1 MKFGVISDVHANLP
15 ALQAVL
21 NEFMARQVDRV
32 ICLGDMIGIGP
43 HPDACV
49 NTIMALKDP
58 IVLQGNHE
66 QYFANGIDPDT
77 FAAMSREE
85 REHHRWQ
92 WTHMGGKAKLK
103 LLNLPTKLRFDCEGV
118 TISASHYGMDV
129 RGDILPT
136 ATAYTEANIQDM
148 FGMDSHV
155 YLFGH
160 DHHHFVREFHGQ
172 TYICV
177 GSAGCPEDELGVAV
191 AGILEVANGDFA
203 YDSIAV
209 PYDIK
214 QTVKDAKRQELPD
227 CDFIC
232 NVYYHTV

>member
-21 NEFMARQVDRV
+21 NEFMARDVDRV

-43 HPDACV
+43 QPDECV
-49 NTIMALKDP
+49 GTIMALKD
-58 IVLQGNHE
+58 VVAVRGNHE

-92 WTHMGGKAKLK
+92 WTRMGGKAKLK
-103 LLNLPTKLRFDCEGV
+103 LLCLPSKLRFECEGV
-118 TISASHYGMDV
+118 TISASHYGVDT
-129 RGDILPT
+129 RGNILPT
-136 ATAYTEANIQDM
+136 VTAYTEQNIQDM

-160 DHHHFVREFHGQ
+160 DHHHFVREYHGQ

-177 GSAGCPEDELGVAV
+177 GSAGCPEGELGVAA
-191 AGILEVANGDFA
+191 AGILEVADGDFA
-203 YDSIAV
+203 YDAIAV
-209 PYDIK
+209 PYDVK
-214 QTVKDAKRQELPD
+214 QTVKTVKGLDMPD
-227 CDFIC
+227 GDFIC
-232 NVYYHTV
+232 SVYYHTS

>member
-1 MKFGVISDVHANLP
+1 MKFGVISDIHANLP

-21 NEFMARQVDRV
+21 NEFANRQVDQV
-32 ICLGDMIGIGP
+32 ICLGDIIGIGP
-43 HPDACV
+43 QPDECV
-49 NTIMALKDP
+49 NTIMALNDV
-58 IVLQGNHE
+58 IVLEGNHE

-92 WTHMGGKAKLK
+92 RNHMGGKAKLK
-103 LLNLPTKLRFDCEGV
+103 LLNLSGKLRFECEGV
-118 TISASHYGMDV
+118 TISLSHYGVDK
-129 RGDILPT
+129 RGNILPT
-136 ATAYTEANIQDM
+136 VTAYTDENIRQM

-160 DHHHFVREFHGQ
+160 DHHHFVRNYKGQ

-177 GSAGCPEDELGVAV
+177 GSAGCPEGELGIAV
-191 AGILEVANGDFA
+191 AGILQVENGDFA
-203 YDSIAV
+203 YESIAV

-214 QTVKDAKRQELPD
+214 ETVKNVKRVGLPD
-227 CDFIC
+227 ADFIC
-232 NVYYHTV
+232 NAYYHTV